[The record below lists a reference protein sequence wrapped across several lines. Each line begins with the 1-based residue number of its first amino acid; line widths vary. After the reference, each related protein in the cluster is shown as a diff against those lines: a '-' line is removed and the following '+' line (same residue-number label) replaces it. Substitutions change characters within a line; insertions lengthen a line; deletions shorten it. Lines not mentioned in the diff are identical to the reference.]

1 MRVLRLPE
9 VLARVSLSK
18 STLWRLINDGQFPQ
32 PIKLGP
38 RATGWIE
45 EEVDEWIASRSR
57 AVNRDYTNSLNL

>member
-1 MRVLRLPE
+1 MRVLRLPD

-18 STLWRLINDGQFPQ
+18 STLWRLINDGEFPE

-45 EEVDEWIASRSR
+45 EEVDDWIASRSR
-57 AVNRDYTNSLNL
+57 AVNRK

>member
-1 MRVLRLPE
+1 MRVLRLPD

-18 STLWRLINDGQFPQ
+18 STLWRLINDGEFPE

-45 EEVDEWIASRSR
+45 EEVHEWIASRER
-57 AVNRDYTNSLNL
+57 AVKS